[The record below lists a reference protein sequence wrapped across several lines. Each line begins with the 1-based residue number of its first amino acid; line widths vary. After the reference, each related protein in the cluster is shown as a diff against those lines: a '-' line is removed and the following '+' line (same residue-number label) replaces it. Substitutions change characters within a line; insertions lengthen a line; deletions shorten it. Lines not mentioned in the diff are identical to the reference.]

1 MSEFV
6 WDALKVFIIFTLCTF
21 LFYFGLKV
29 MHREYEE
36 IHRYD
41 SPEGPAVKV
50 FQSQGRIVERFQL
63 FFHEGD

>member
-1 MSEFV
+1 MNEMI
-6 WDALKVFIIFTLCTF
+6 WDALKVFIIFTLCTC

-29 MHREYEE
+29 MHSEYEQ

-50 FQSQGRIVERFQL
+50 FHSQSRLVERFQL
-63 FFHEGD
+63 FFQEGD